1 MLNDST
7 THTTGY
13 ARLTPRQARVVLGT
27 IAIVALLGAAVTL
40 SPLGSSNLDLT
51 RNEAGDV
58 ALYRAEAER
67 IHRGEGYYQAA
78 AAELAERGYPTQ
90 SAFNWRTPL
99 PMWLLGKMPTIVWGK
114 ALLGAMA
121 IALMLLAFGA
131 LAREEENIK
140 SLLKKGATAGLPSS
154 AWGKLPKKHCW
165 TSQQWHPNSQ
175 IRLFQRTAKMRPLVC
190 ALLLSGPLLPV
201 FLGDLFFLPVLWAG
215 VLIALSVCA
224 YGVNR
229 PWLAVTLGLAA
240 VVCRELAL
248 PYCIL
253 CAAIAWRN
261 GRRRELT
268 VWLIGLAAG
277 FVLFGLHWWQV
288 SELIAADARAHPHG
302 WLQLGGAGF
311 VISTAQM
318 NAYLL
323 LLPQWV
329 AALYLVAAMV
339 GLAGWSSPLGTRV
352 GLSVCLYLAAFA
364 VVGQSFNQYWG
375 ALIAPLL
382 CFGVVRLPAS
392 ICDLWR
398 AATRTSALSFRAS

>member
-1 MLNDST
+1 MIDST

-13 ARLTPRQARVVLGT
+13 ARLTPPQARIVLGT
-27 IAIVALLGAAVTL
+27 IALVALLGAAVTL

-51 RNEAGDV
+51 RNEAGDI

-90 SAFNWRTPL
+90 SVFNWRTPL

-121 IALMLLAFGA
+121 IVMMLLAFGS

-140 SLLKKGATAGLPSS
+140 P
-154 AWGKLPKKHCW
+154 
-165 TSQQWHPNSQ
+165 
-175 IRLFQRTAKMRPLVC
+175 RPLVAPRNATNGRSFMMGRPLAC
-190 ALLLSGPLLPV
+190 ALLLTGPLLPT
-201 FLGDLFFLPVLWAG
+201 FLGDIFFLPVLWAG

-224 YGVNR
+224 YGVHR
-229 PWLAVTLGLAA
+229 PWLAVALGLAA
-240 VVCRELAL
+240 VLCRELAL

-261 GRRRELT
+261 GRREELT
-268 VWLIGLAAG
+268 AWLIGLAAW
-277 FVLFGLHWWQV
+277 FVLFGLHWWHV
-288 SELIAADARAHPHG
+288 SELIPADARAHPNG

-329 AALYLVAAMV
+329 TALYLVAAMV

-364 VVGQSFNQYWG
+364 AVGQSFNQYWG

>member
-1 MLNDST
+1 LNDST

-13 ARLTPRQARVVLGT
+13 ARLTPLQARVVLVA
-27 IAIVALLGAAVTL
+27 IAIVALLGAIVTL
-40 SPLGSSNLDLT
+40 SPLGSSNLDPK
-51 RNEAGDV
+51 RDEAGDV

-78 AAELAERGYPTQ
+78 AAELAERGYPTR

-114 ALLGAMA
+114 TLLGAMA
-121 IALMLLAFGA
+121 IALMLLAFEA
-131 LAREEENIK
+131 LAREEDA
-140 SLLKKGATAGLPSS
+140 KKGTGLRRLGIPAAG
-154 AWGKLPKKHCW
+154 
-165 TSQQWHPNSQ
+165 
-175 IRLFQRTAKMRPLVC
+175 V
-190 ALLLSGPLLPV
+190 LLLSGPLLPT

-224 YGVNR
+224 YGVHR
-229 PWLAVTLGLAA
+229 PWLAVTFGLAA

-261 GRRRELT
+261 GRRGELT
-268 VWLIGLAAG
+268 AWLIGLAAW
-277 FVLFGLHWWQV
+277 FVLFGLHWRQV
-288 SELIAADARAHPHG
+288 SELISADARAHRHG

-329 AALYLVAAMV
+329 SALYLVAAMV

-364 VVGQSFNQYWG
+364 AVGQSFNQYWG

-398 AATRTSALSFRAS
+398 AATRTSACHAPFCG

>member
-1 MLNDST
+1 MPPPTDRQGDIDGLYLLGRIALNDTT
-7 THTTGY
+7 THMTGY
-13 ARLTPRQARVVLGT
+13 ARLTPLQARVVLGT

-40 SPLGSSNLDLT
+40 SPLSSTNLDLE
-51 RNEAGDV
+51 RDEAGDA

-67 IHRGEGYYQAA
+67 IHRGEGYYSAA
-78 AAELAERGYPTQ
+78 AAELVQRGYPTQ
-90 SAFNWRTPL
+90 SVFNWRTPL
-99 PMWLLGKMPTIVWGK
+99 PMWLLGKMPTIAWGK
-114 ALLGAMA
+114 ALLGVMA
-121 IALMLLAFGA
+121 IVLMLFA
-131 LAREEENIK
+131 LEALVHEEDA
-140 SLLKKGATAGLPSS
+140 KKETGLR
-154 AWGKLPKKHCW
+154 
-165 TSQQWHPNSQ
+165 
-175 IRLFQRTAKMRPLVC
+175 RLGIPAAC
-190 ALLLSGPLLPV
+190 ALLLSGPLLPT

-229 PWLAVTLGLAA
+229 PKLAVMFGLAA
-240 VVCRELAL
+240 LVCRELAL
-248 PYCIL
+248 LYCVL
-253 CAAIAWRN
+253 CAAIAWRQ
-261 GRRRELT
+261 RRRGELT
-268 VWLIGLAAG
+268 GWLIGLAAW

-288 SELIAADARAHPHG
+288 SELISADASAHSHG
-302 WLQLGGAGF
+302 WLRLGGAGF

-329 AALYLVAAMV
+329 TALYLVAAMV

-352 GLSVCLYLAAFA
+352 GLSVCLYLAVFA
-364 VVGQSFNQYWG
+364 AVGQSFNQYWG

-398 AATRTSALSFRAS
+398 VATRTSACRVPVGG